1 MTVLFCDLVGS
12 TSFGEQVDP
21 ETARETMARYHEMA
35 RQAIEGNG
43 GTLAKF
49 IGDGVMALF
58 GVPEV
63 GEDDALRAVRT
74 GVELQHRFAPLGDRI
89 TQRHGVEVGLRVG
102 INTGELVVADD
113 DDDIVGDAVNTA
125 ARLESECV
133 PGRVLVG
140 EDTWRLTR
148 SAVQYEVL
156 GEVSVKGKQ
165 DPIATFQVVDE
176 TNADDEMLTP
186 FVGRDREVE
195 ALRAEFE
202 LAGEGKLR
210 STGDGDRCPRC
221 RQDPAGARSSAPQW
235 ATVGGS
241 SRCAANAPA
250 PPRSRRSP
258 SSCER

>member
-1 MTVLFCDLVGS
+1 
-12 TSFGEQVDP
+12 
-21 ETARETMARYHEMA
+21 MARK
-35 RQAIEGNG
+35 AIEANG

-63 GEDDALRAVRT
+63 GEDDAMRAVRT
-74 GVELQHRFAPLGDRI
+74 GVELQHRFTPFGDRI

-102 INTGELVVADD
+102 INTGELVVADH

-125 ARLESECV
+125 ARLEAECV

-148 SAVQYEVL
+148 SAVQFEVL

-165 DPIATFQVVDE
+165 EPIATFQVVDE
-176 TNADDEMLTP
+176 TSADDEMLTP

-202 LAGEGKLR
+202 LTSDEQ
-210 STGDGDRCPRC
+210 S
-221 RQDPAGARSSAPQW
+221 ARL
-235 ATVGGS
+235 ATVIGAPGVGKTRLSRELGASGGRWRTDLRGAMRARRHRDVRADRRTPPGGHRPRRRPRP
-241 SRCAANAPA
+241 SRDRHGD
-250 PPRSRRSP
+250 PRRARRRRRP
-258 SSCER
+258 